1 MAVIA
6 ECKGT
11 KSFKKFEITRPRTVA
26 AAVVALAGGGG
37 LTCGSFGTGF
47 ILFRWAVET
56 VESTLPKLIGRES
69 AGDSWVCTL

>member
-47 ILFRWAVET
+47 SLFRWVVEM
-56 VESTLPKLIGRES
+56 ERNTLPEEKGE
-69 AGDSWVCTL
+69 